1 MEFMKKLETTL
12 AGWYKQVPFH
22 FPPNGR
28 KWLTENVWWLV
39 LIGVVMSI
47 LALIGAFKLM
57 MYGNELVSQY
67 QAVAGYY
74 GVRDSSWNYN
84 TAIWVGI
91 IFGLAILVIEAMAI
105 QPLKALRARGWY
117 LLFAAMLVG
126 ALSAVVSAVLNYD
139 LGSLIGA
146 VIGFAIGGYFLFEI
160 HPFGPRKATTTKT
173 DK

>member
-39 LIGVVMSI
+39 LIGVVVSV
-47 LALIGAFKLM
+47 LALVSMFKLM
-57 MYGNELVSQY
+57 MYANDLTSQY
-67 QAVAGYY
+67 QAIAGYY
-74 GVRDSSWNYN
+74 GVRDKSWSYN
-84 TAIWVGI
+84 AALWLSVV
-91 IFGLAILVIEAMAI
+91 FGVVILVIEAMAI

-126 ALSAVVSAVLNYD
+126 AVAAVVNAVVSYD
-139 LGSLIGA
+139 LSSLIGA
-146 VIGFAIGGYFLFEI
+146 VIGFAVGGYFLFEI
-160 HPFGPRKATTTKT
+160 HPFGPLKARTTKA